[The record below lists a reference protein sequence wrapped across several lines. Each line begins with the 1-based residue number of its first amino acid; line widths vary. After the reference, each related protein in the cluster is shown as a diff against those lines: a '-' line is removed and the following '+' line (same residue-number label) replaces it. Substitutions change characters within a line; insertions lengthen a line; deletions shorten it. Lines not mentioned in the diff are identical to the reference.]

1 MTTPGSG
8 PRPTCLCFCK
18 VAHPNTT
25 EVCDRTRPVFVVRTN
40 SIALGEINIPVCTG
54 CFNARE
60 IHVGPDHS
68 APVLPAAAEEGE
80 GGSRRSPGLLPGPT
94 PHSPCGERV
103 AASEQ
108 HDRGLYVP
116 GPLLSAR
123 LWLYLSFLLGSG
135 PR

>member
-1 MTTPGSG
+1 VTTPGSG
-8 PRPTCLCFCK
+8 PRPKCLCFCK

-25 EVCDRTRPVFVVRTN
+25 EVCDPTRPVFSVRTN
-40 SIALGEINIPVCTG
+40 SITLGEIKIPVCTG

-68 APVLPAAAEEGE
+68 APVLRAEAEEGE
-80 GGSRRSPGLLPGPT
+80 GGSCRSPGLLPGWLPD
-94 PHSPCGERV
+94 SPRCERV
-103 AASEQ
+103 AAPEQ

-116 GPLLSAR
+116 GSLLSAR
-123 LWLYLSFLLGSG
+123 LWLYLSLLLGPG